1 MKVVLQ
7 SWLVGTVLGKGGA
20 TIKSLQER
28 TGSMLRIVTFE
39 QVPAVCPYP
48 AIDCCCALP
57 RCMSQGD
64 AMHVLAQGYECSTLA
79 SVAVLGDSLLRVL
92 GGHCR

>member
-28 TGSMLRIVTFE
+28 TGSMLRIVSFE
-39 QVPAVCPYP
+39 QVPVACAYL
-48 AIDCCCALP
+48 AIDRCCALA

-64 AMHVLAQGYECSTLA
+64 AMHVFAQGYECSKFAICCSSGST
-79 SVAVLGDSLLRVL
+79 V
-92 GGHCR
+92 C